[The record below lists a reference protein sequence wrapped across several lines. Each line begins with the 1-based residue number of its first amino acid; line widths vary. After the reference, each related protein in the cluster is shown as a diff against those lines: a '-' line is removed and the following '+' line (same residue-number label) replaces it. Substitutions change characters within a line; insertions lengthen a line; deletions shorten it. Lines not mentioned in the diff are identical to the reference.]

1 MRKINQWKFK
11 TKSIAYIKST
21 TFKTKTSYV
30 KVSFISIILGLL
42 CGIIFLY
49 CFGMNGFGFI
59 FSSLI
64 KPFTSPVEPEG
75 TVILLAVFILLG
87 LGLALGFRIK
97 LFNMGGSGQAI
108 GGLLITYLFLNAVTG
123 GSDFSNLP
131 GGYGILLFLIFI
143 VSGAIVSSLTGILK
157 VLFNIHEV
165 ATSIV
170 INWILWY
177 LLKYVL
183 FIKFDTQLNSPNL
196 PEVFG
201 SQLWVFAIIFALV
214 SIVLVFVVCETT
226 TVGYKYKVV
235 GTQSTAAKYAGIKTN
250 SFIIGVTALQ
260 GVFIS
265 AAGFFYY
272 FGLKSNISVTNDIMP
287 LLGFDGIPIALVAF
301 NNFLGIIPVAILW
314 AVLKDGIQLT
324 MNSPQYMGLPSETSD
339 LLFGIIILFST
350 MYLLLMKINISNYVN
365 IIIHKIRDPKFK
377 TEIEIINSDIKELKK
392 EKNILILN
400 LDSTNEKLK
409 IKELKKQIQNKSE
422 NLEILR
428 DELNSLTNEY
438 KENKAFQISKIKN
451 KIKDLKLEKHLFI
464 NKELDKYNEH
474 SIKGLKKVYEG
485 KYNSTTFPI
494 LDQVVS
500 IESEIQ
506 NIKES
511 LSNSNIKEQEKL
523 IAKKNKLELKA
534 ASLINKQESQ
544 IKYFKNNFASTKQE
558 AKTYLNDLKLI
569 YKKEIKEL
577 EAKKGSRTFKK
588 LKIRKLKI
596 DLLEKQMEV
605 VKIYGSNI

>member
-1 MRKINQWKFK
+1 MKKINQWKFR
-11 TKSIAYIKST
+11 TRSIAYIKST

-59 FSSLI
+59 FSSMI
-64 KPFTSPVEPEG
+64 KPFASPVEPES

-87 LGLALGFRIK
+87 LGLALGFRVK

-108 GGLLITYLFLNAVTG
+108 GGLLITYLFLNAITG

-183 FIKFDTQLNSPNL
+183 FVKFDTQLNSPNL

-201 SQLWVFAIIFALV
+201 SQLWVFAIVFALV

-226 TVGYKYKVV
+226 TIGYKYKVV
-235 GTQSTAAKYAGIKTN
+235 GMQSTAAKYAGIKTN
-250 SFIIGVTALQ
+250 SFIIGITALQ
-260 GVFIS
+260 GIFIS

-301 NNFLGIIPVAILW
+301 NNFIGIVPVAILW
-314 AVLKDGIQLT
+314 AILKDGIQLT
-324 MNSPQYMGLPSETSD
+324 MNSPEYMGLPSETSD

-350 MYLLLMKINISNYVN
+350 MYLVLMKINVTKYFSTIAY
-365 IIIHKIRDPKFK
+365 KIKNPKFK
-377 TEIEIINSDIKELKK
+377 SEIQVINSEIRKLKKQRKRILLNKEFNLQKSQIKELK
-392 EKNILILN
+392 
-400 LDSTNEKLK
+400 LK
-409 IKELKKQIQNKSE
+409 IKSSTADIKILKE
-422 NLEILR
+422 
-428 DELNSLTNEY
+428 ELNSFIYEY
-438 KENKAFQISKIKN
+438 HESKSFKLSKIKN
-451 KIKDLKLEKHLFI
+451 RIKDLKNEKKHFIENELEKYKI
-464 NKELDKYNEH
+464 Q
-474 SIKGLKKVYEG
+474 SIKGLKNVYEG
-485 KYNSTTFPI
+485 KYNTTTFPI
-494 LDQVVS
+494 LDQV
-500 IESEIQ
+500 ILFEAEIQ
-506 NIKES
+506 VMTEAIKKS
-511 LSNSNIKEQEKL
+511 DSDIADKL
-523 IAKKNKLELKA
+523 LKNKTKLEEKA
-534 ASLINKQESQ
+534 MELINKQEVQ
-544 IKYFKNNFASTKQE
+544 IREFKINYTLTKQE
-558 AKTYLNDLKLI
+558 ANNFLKQI
-569 YKKEIKEL
+569 KHQYKAEIKEL
-577 EAKKGSRTFKK
+577 QAKSASKTFRK

-605 VKIYGSNI
+605 VKLYGSNI

>member
-1 MRKINQWKFK
+1 MKKINQWKFK

-59 FSSLI
+59 FSSII
-64 KPFTSPVEPEG
+64 KPFASPVEPEG
-75 TVILLAVFILLG
+75 TIILLAVFILLG

-108 GGLLITYLFLNAVTG
+108 GGLLITYLFLNAITG
-123 GSDFSNLP
+123 GADFSNLP
-131 GGYGILLFLIFI
+131 AGYGILLFLIFI

-201 SQLWVFAIIFALV
+201 SQLWVFAIVFAIA
-214 SIVLVFVVCETT
+214 SIIIVFVVCETT

-235 GTQSTAAKYAGIKTN
+235 GMQSTAAKYAGIKTN
-250 SFIIGVTALQ
+250 TFIIGVTALQ

-272 FGLKSNISVTNDIMP
+272 FGLKSNISVANDIMP

-301 NNFLGIIPVAILW
+301 NNFLGIIPIAILW

-350 MYLLLMKINISNYVN
+350 MYLLLMKINVTNY
-365 IIIHKIRDPKFK
+365 ICTIIHKFK
-377 TEIEIINSDIKELKK
+377 NPNFKSEIQIINSKIRKLKK
-392 EKNILILN
+392 QKHFILLNKEFNSEK
-400 LDSTNEKLK
+400 TK
-409 IKELKKQIQNKSE
+409 IKELKS
-422 NLEILR
+422 NLKTTTDVEKLKE
-428 DELNSLTNEY
+428 ELSNLIYEYNEA
-438 KENKAFQISKIKN
+438 KTFKISKIKN
-451 KIKDLKLEKHLFI
+451 EIKDLKMEKKSLI
-464 NKELDKYNEH
+464 NKTLEAYNKN
-474 SIKGLKKVYEG
+474 SINGLKKVYEG
-485 KYNSTTFPI
+485 KYSSTTFPI
-494 LDQVVS
+494 LDQVVL

-506 NIKES
+506 NINEELKNATNE
-511 LSNSNIKEQEKL
+511 NFEKL
-523 IAKKNKLELKA
+523 LKEKNKLEEKA
-534 ASLINKQESQ
+534 NSLIQKQELQ
-544 IKYFKNNFASTKQE
+544 IKEFKNNFALTKQE
-558 AKTYLNDLKLI
+558 AKKYLKDIKQN
-569 YKKEIKEL
+569 YKIEIKKL
-577 EAKKGSRTFKK
+577 ESKSASKTFRK
-588 LKIRKLKI
+588 LKIKKLKI
-596 DLLEKQMEV
+596 DLIEKQMEV
-605 VKIYGSNI
+605 VKLYGSNI

>member
-1 MRKINQWKFK
+1 MKKINQWKFK

-59 FSSLI
+59 FSSII
-64 KPFTSPVEPEG
+64 KPFASPVEPEG
-75 TVILLAVFILLG
+75 TIILLAVFILLG

-108 GGLLITYLFLNAVTG
+108 GGLLITYLFLNAITG
-123 GSDFSNLP
+123 GADFSNLP
-131 GGYGILLFLIFI
+131 AGYGILLFLIFI

-201 SQLWVFAIIFALV
+201 SQLWVFAIVFAIA
-214 SIVLVFVVCETT
+214 SIIIVFVVCETT

-235 GTQSTAAKYAGIKTN
+235 GMQSTAAKYAGIKTN
-250 SFIIGVTALQ
+250 TFIIGVTALQ

-272 FGLKSNISVTNDIMP
+272 FGLKSNISVANDIMP

-301 NNFLGIIPVAILW
+301 NNFLGIIPIAILW

-350 MYLLLMKINISNYVN
+350 MYLLLMKINVTNY
-365 IIIHKIRDPKFK
+365 ICTIIHKFK
-377 TEIEIINSDIKELKK
+377 NPNFKSEIQIINSKIRKLKK
-392 EKNILILN
+392 QKHFILLNKEFNSEK
-400 LDSTNEKLK
+400 TK
-409 IKELKKQIQNKSE
+409 IKELKS
-422 NLEILR
+422 NLKATTDVEKLKE
-428 DELNSLTNEY
+428 ELSNLIYEYNEA
-438 KENKAFQISKIKN
+438 KTFKISKIKN
-451 KIKDLKLEKHLFI
+451 EIKDLKMEKKSLI
-464 NKELDKYNEH
+464 NKTLEAYNKN
-474 SIKGLKKVYEG
+474 SINGLKKVYEG
-485 KYNSTTFPI
+485 KYSSTTFPI
-494 LDQVVS
+494 LDQVVL

-506 NIKES
+506 NINEELKNATNE
-511 LSNSNIKEQEKL
+511 NFEKL
-523 IAKKNKLELKA
+523 LKEKNKLEEKA
-534 ASLINKQESQ
+534 NSLIQKQELQ
-544 IKYFKNNFASTKQE
+544 IKEFKNNFALTKQE
-558 AKTYLNDLKLI
+558 AKKYLKDIKQN
-569 YKKEIKEL
+569 YKIEIKKL
-577 EAKKGSRTFKK
+577 ESKSASKTFRK
-588 LKIRKLKI
+588 LKIKKLKI
-596 DLLEKQMEV
+596 DLIEKQMEV
-605 VKIYGSNI
+605 VKLYGSNI

>member
-1 MRKINQWKFK
+1 MKKINQWKFK

-59 FSSLI
+59 FSSII
-64 KPFTSPVEPEG
+64 KPFASPVEPEG
-75 TVILLAVFILLG
+75 TIILLAVFILLG

-108 GGLLITYLFLNAVTG
+108 GGLLITYLFLNAITG
-123 GSDFSNLP
+123 GADFSNLP
-131 GGYGILLFLIFI
+131 AGYGILLFLIFI

-201 SQLWVFAIIFALV
+201 SQLWVFAIVFAIA
-214 SIVLVFVVCETT
+214 SIIIVFVVCETT

-235 GTQSTAAKYAGIKTN
+235 GMQSTAAKYAGIKTN
-250 SFIIGVTALQ
+250 TFIIGVTALQ

-272 FGLKSNISVTNDIMP
+272 FGLKSNISVANDIMP

-301 NNFLGIIPVAILW
+301 NNFLGIIPIAILW

-350 MYLLLMKINISNYVN
+350 MYLLLMKINVTNY
-365 IIIHKIRDPKFK
+365 ICTIIHKFK
-377 TEIEIINSDIKELKK
+377 NPNFKSEIQIINSKIRKLKK
-392 EKNILILN
+392 QKHFILQNKEFNSEK
-400 LDSTNEKLK
+400 TK
-409 IKELKKQIQNKSE
+409 IKELKS
-422 NLEILR
+422 NLKTTTDVEKLKE
-428 DELNSLTNEY
+428 ELSNLIYEYNEA
-438 KENKAFQISKIKN
+438 KTFKISKIKN
-451 KIKDLKLEKHLFI
+451 EIKDLKMEKKSLI
-464 NKELDKYNEH
+464 NKTLEAYNKN
-474 SIKGLKKVYEG
+474 SINGLKKVYEG
-485 KYNSTTFPI
+485 KYSSTTFPI
-494 LDQVVS
+494 LDQVVL

-506 NIKES
+506 NINEELKNATNE
-511 LSNSNIKEQEKL
+511 NFEKL
-523 IAKKNKLELKA
+523 LKEKNKLEEKA
-534 ASLINKQESQ
+534 NSLIQKQELQ
-544 IKYFKNNFASTKQE
+544 IKEFKNNFALTKQE
-558 AKTYLNDLKLI
+558 AKKYLKDIKQN
-569 YKKEIKEL
+569 YKIEIKKL
-577 EAKKGSRTFKK
+577 ESKSASKTFRK
-588 LKIRKLKI
+588 LKIKKLKI
-596 DLLEKQMEV
+596 DLIEKQMEV
-605 VKIYGSNI
+605 VKLYGSNI

>member
-1 MRKINQWKFK
+1 MKKINQWKFK

-21 TFKTKTSYV
+21 TFKTKTAYV

-59 FSSLI
+59 FSSII
-64 KPFTSPVEPEG
+64 KPFASPVEPEG
-75 TVILLAVFILLG
+75 TIILLAVFILLG

-108 GGLLITYLFLNAVTG
+108 GGLLITYLFLNAITG
-123 GSDFSNLP
+123 GADFSKLP

-201 SQLWVFAIIFALV
+201 SQLWVFAIVFAIA
-214 SIVLVFVVCETT
+214 SIIIVFVVCETT

-235 GTQSTAAKYAGIKTN
+235 GMQSTAAKYAGIKTN
-250 SFIIGVTALQ
+250 TFIIGVTALQ

-272 FGLKSNISVTNDIMP
+272 FGLKSNISVANDIMP

-301 NNFLGIIPVAILW
+301 NNFLGIIPIAILW

-350 MYLLLMKINISNYVN
+350 MYLLLMKINVTNY
-365 IIIHKIRDPKFK
+365 ICTIIHKFKNPNFKSEIQILNSEIR
-377 TEIEIINSDIKELKK
+377 ELKK
-392 EKNILILN
+392 EKWSILLN
-400 LDSTNEKLK
+400 KEFASEKAK
-409 IKELKKQIQNKSE
+409 IKELKSNLKSTTDVE
-422 NLEILR
+422 KLKEELSNLSYEY
-428 DELNSLTNEY
+428 DEAKTF
-438 KENKAFQISKIKN
+438 KISKIKN
-451 KIKDLKLEKHLFI
+451 KIKDLKIEKKSLIDKTLEEYNKNSI
-464 NKELDKYNEH
+464 N
-474 SIKGLKKVYEG
+474 GLKKVYEG
-485 KYNSTTFPI
+485 KYNSATFPI
-494 LDQVVS
+494 LDQVVL

-506 NIKES
+506 SINEELKNTNTE
-511 LSNSNIKEQEKL
+511 KAEKL
-523 IAKKNKLELKA
+523 LKEKNKLEKKA
-534 ASLINKQESQ
+534 NFLIQKQELQ
-544 IKYFKNNFASTKQE
+544 IKEFKNNFVLTKQE
-558 AKTYLNDLKLI
+558 AKKYLQNIKQN
-569 YKKEIKEL
+569 YKIEIKKL
-577 EAKKGSRTFKK
+577 ETKSASRTFRK

-605 VKIYGSNI
+605 VKLYGSNI